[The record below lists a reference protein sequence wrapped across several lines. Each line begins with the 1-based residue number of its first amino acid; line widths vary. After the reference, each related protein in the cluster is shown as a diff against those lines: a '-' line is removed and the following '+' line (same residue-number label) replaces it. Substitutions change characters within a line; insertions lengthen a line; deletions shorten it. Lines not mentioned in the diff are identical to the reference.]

1 MKMPIFWVFLP
12 KYVPLS
18 LFCKGAFM
26 PRFFLSSDNIAYPIK
41 VGDRLYIRGGDAL
54 HISSV
59 LRMNSGDI
67 IVVCDMKRCDY
78 RCRILSASKDMTE
91 LCIEDIVP
99 CKNEPEL
106 ETVLFQGIVKG
117 DKMDT
122 VIQKAVELG
131 VTKIVPVECER
142 SVVKLSCEKAKTRVE
157 RWQKIAYEA
166 AKQCGRGIIPEVSG
180 VISFDECA
188 KALCT
193 FDVFFACYEGEM
205 TFSVKNI
212 ICRKDYNSCA
222 FLIGPEGGI
231 SNPEIKLLQK
241 FNIPCVSLGKLILRT
256 ETAGAAVLSMLL
268 YERQL

>member
-18 LFCKGAFM
+18 LLCKGAFM
-26 PRFFLSSDNIAYPIK
+26 PRFFLSSDNIAYPIN
-41 VGDRLYIRGGDAL
+41 VGDRLYIGGGDAL

-59 LRMNSGDI
+59 LRMNAGDR

-78 RCRILSASKDMTE
+78 SCRILSASKDTTE
-91 LCIEDIVP
+91 LCVEDIAP
-99 CKNEPEL
+99 CENEPEL

-131 VTKIVPVECER
+131 VTKIIPVECER
-142 SVVKLSCEKAKTRVE
+142 SVVKLSREKAKTRVE

-166 AKQCGRGIIPEVSG
+166 AKQCGRGIIPKVSEV
-180 VISFDECA
+180 VSFDECA
-188 KALCT
+188 ISLCT
-193 FDVFFACYEGEM
+193 FGVFFACYEGE
-205 TFSVKNI
+205 TVVSIKNM
-212 ICRKDYNSCA
+212 ICRKDYKSCA

-231 SNPEIKLLQK
+231 SNPEVELLQK
-241 FNIPCVSLGKLILRT
+241 LNIPCVSLGRLILRT

-268 YERQL
+268 YEHQL